1 MVVILD
7 TCFLVAL
14 RNKEDEYH
22 EKAVEIMKKI
32 LKGTYGTI
40 IVTDYVYDEAM
51 TLTMIRT
58 NKEQLIKDIEDYIF
72 KSKKIK
78 FLYMNEKQFQETK
91 EIFKK
96 YFEHKLSF
104 TDCSLVALQNTLT
117 ATSFIATFE
126 EPLKNLVNIV
136 PGL

>member
-1 MVVILD
+1 MIID
-7 TCFLVAL
+7 TCFLMAL
-14 RNKEDEYH
+14 RNKQDENH
-22 EKAVEIMKKI
+22 EKSKELIKEI
-32 LKGTYGTI
+32 LKGKYGTI
-40 IVTDYVYDEAM
+40 IITDYVYDEAM

-58 NKEQLIKDIEDYIF
+58 KKEQLIKDIEDYIF

-78 FLYMNEKQFQETK
+78 FLYMNEKQFQKTK
-91 EIFKK
+91 ELFKK

-117 ATSFIATFE
+117 APSFKATFE
-126 EPLKNLVNIV
+126 EPLKNFVNIV